1 MLPCFSFLQR
11 STSILVPIFFAQ
23 ALSFSLSL
31 SLALQVD
38 AQDEPYQDSLNQLVR
53 TISLAYAVN
62 PSVAFEVFI
71 HKVDGDL
78 FLTDEQKIDCQHEI
92 QTWVLD
98 ELHELV
104 RRSSFVCKPLPMM
117 IVMIFEKRV
126 FRALRVL

>member
-1 MLPCFSFLQR
+1 M
-11 STSILVPIFFAQ
+11 
-23 ALSFSLSL
+23 
-31 SLALQVD
+31 D

-98 ELHELV
+98 ELHEAV
-104 RRSSFVCKPLPMM
+104 RQSFVQAAYNDCDC
-117 IVMIFEKRV
+117 F
-126 FRALRVL
+126 

>member
-1 MLPCFSFLQR
+1 M
-11 STSILVPIFFAQ
+11 
-23 ALSFSLSL
+23 
-31 SLALQVD
+31 D

-117 IVMIFEKRV
+117 IVMIFV
-126 FRALRVL
+126 FGGWGWALRVL